1 MKDITTIKAGVLE
14 NFGKLSIKNLEVPEL
29 EYGQILIKV
38 MFSGVCRSQ
47 LMEIYGLRGSD
58 PWLPHLLGHE
68 GSGIVIKTGPGVTK
82 VKVGDEVILTW
93 IESEGIDAKGAIYKS
108 EGTKINSGK
117 ITTFSNYTIAS
128 ENRVI
133 LKPKY
138 LSFEEAVL
146 FGCALATGAGIV
158 QNELDINKNSTVLII
173 GLGGIGLSALMML
186 QSMKTKKIIVVDNS
200 ESKLALAKKWGVKCV
215 LNAKD
220 DNINEIIEKQT
231 PDGIDFCIESA
242 GKVETIELGFSLIK
256 KNGGHLIFASHPP
269 ENDKIS
275 LNPHELISGK
285 KISGSWGGSTK
296 PDRDIPIMSEILLPN
311 ITKVRDLL
319 THRYPLENINDA
331 INDLNSGLVFRP
343 IIEMKH
349 E

>member
-1 MKDITTIKAGVLE
+1 M
-14 NFGKLSIKNLEVPEL
+14 
-29 EYGQILIKV
+29 
-38 MFSGVCRSQ
+38 
-47 LMEIYGLRGSD
+47 
-58 PWLPHLLGHE
+58 
-68 GSGIVIKTGPGVTK
+68 
-82 VKVGDEVILTW
+82 
-93 IESEGIDAKGAIYKS
+93 
-108 EGTKINSGK
+108 
-117 ITTFSNYTIAS
+117 
-128 ENRVI
+128 
-133 LKPKY
+133 
-138 LSFEEAVL
+138 

-186 QSMKTKKIIVVDNS
+186 QSMKTKKIIVMDNS
-200 ESKLALAKKWGVKCV
+200 ESKLILAKKWGVKCV
-215 LNAKD
+215 FNTKD

-231 PDGIDFCIESA
+231 LDGVDFCIESA

-256 KNGGHLIFASHPP
+256 KNGGHLVFASHPP

-296 PDRDIPIMSEILLPN
+296 PDKDIPIMSEILLPN